1 MPLGLTTVDDL
12 CRRLE
17 SIEGHVRGVKRMA
30 EQGKDCESLLV
41 QLLAVRAAVD
51 RSASIVLY
59 GHVDHCLREAIQSG
73 DQKAALA
80 ELQAVLRYL
89 SP

>member
-1 MPLGLTTVDDL
+1 MTLSAGTVGDL

-17 SIEGHVRGVKRMA
+17 TIEGHVRGVKRMA
-30 EQGKDCESLLV
+30 EEGKDCESLLV
-41 QLLAVRAAVD
+41 QLLAVRAAID
-51 RSASIVLY
+51 RSLSVVLHE
-59 GHVDHCLREAIQSG
+59 HVDHCLREAIQSG
-73 DQKAALA
+73 DQKAALT